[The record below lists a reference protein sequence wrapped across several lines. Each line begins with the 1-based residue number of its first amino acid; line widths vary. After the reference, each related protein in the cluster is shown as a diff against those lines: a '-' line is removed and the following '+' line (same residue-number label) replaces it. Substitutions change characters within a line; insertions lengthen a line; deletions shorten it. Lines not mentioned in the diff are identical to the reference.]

1 MATELLLRYNPSA
14 KYEICLDEV
23 GRGPLFGRVYVGGVI
38 LPMHLLP
45 LENEEKEKEKEKV
58 IKTKG
63 RKPKPVT
70 YIDIKDSKKFSSKP
84 RIQEVSKF
92 IKEKCLYWSIQYA
105 DAEIIDEINILQ
117 AVFKCMHSCIKELIE
132 KISVH
137 DPDFN
142 PCTDLQIVV
151 DGDKFK
157 PYTWFNLEKQAIM
170 ELPSQTI
177 EKGDATYMGIAAA
190 SIIAKVEHDKYICD
204 LCEQYPILSERY
216 GLDKNV
222 GYGTKQH
229 MEAIREHGITQW
241 HRQSFA
247 PCKNCPITRL

>member
-1 MATELLLRYNPSA
+1 MTTELLLRYNPSV

-23 GRGPLFGRVYVGGVI
+23 GRGPLFGRVYVGAVV
-38 LPMHLLP
+38 LPVP
-45 LENEEKEKEKEKV
+45 LFPIEPVEKGEKTE
-58 IKTKG
+58 IKG
-63 RKPKPVT
+63 RKPKHVT
-70 YIDIKDSKKFSSKP
+70 YSDIKDSKKFSSKP
-84 RIQEVSKF
+84 RIQEVAKF

-132 KISVH
+132 KISED
-137 DPDFN
+137 DPEFN

-157 PYTWFNLEKQAIM
+157 PYMWYNCEKQAII
-170 ELPSQTI
+170 ELLSQTI

-204 LCEQYPILSERY
+204 LCETYPILSTRY

-229 MEAIREHGITQW
+229 MDAIREHGITQW
-241 HRQSFA
+241 HRKSFA
-247 PCKNCPITRL
+247 PCKNCRVTHL